1 MTAIEAI
8 DLLDNLIGM
17 LEDSH
22 GSDYDTALKM
32 AIKSL
37 GIARSDAEMDKAIA
51 DDNTEFFK
59 CRRCKYFHS
68 AVCRYSSENG
78 IGYGCIDFEEVEE

>member
-1 MTAIEAI
+1 MTREEAI

-17 LEDSH
+17 IEDNH

-37 GIARSDAEMDKAIA
+37 GIADDK
-51 DDNTEFFK
+51 TEFFK
-59 CRRCKYFHS
+59 CRCCKYFHS

-78 IGYGCIDFEEVEE
+78 VGYGCIDFEEVEE

>member
-1 MTAIEAI
+1 MTATEAI

-17 LEDSH
+17 LEDNH
-22 GSDYDTALKM
+22 GSDYDAALKM

-37 GIARSDAEMDKAIA
+37 ENTDDK
-51 DDNTEFFK
+51 TELLK

-68 AVCRYSSENG
+68 AVCRYPSENG
-78 IGYGCIDFEEVEE
+78 IGYGCIDFKEVEL